1 MLAEKTRTCATSAL
15 AAVLAIC
22 IAAPGYAQE
31 PAADCTAQVDV
42 EMAADLAEDL
52 KAQAYSVQLDT
63 ATESGEKMQATVDQ
77 IGTVSTLL
85 ESELRA
91 GKSRT
96 ETEPLYRE
104 LRRLRLEAIGMAMR
118 GAASLPEGAAEVEAL
133 LSELGRYQRGEE

>member
-1 MLAEKTRTCATSAL
+1 MLKPTI
-15 AAVLAIC
+15 AVISGVLLSQLSI
-22 IAAPGYAQE
+22 AQE
-31 PAADCTAQVDV
+31 SEPTQTAEPVDV

-118 GAASLPEGAAEVEAL
+118 GEASLPEGAAEVEAL